1 MTNCT
6 KSYVAHVHTQHHNH
20 ITISRIQVESMSYKS
35 TFLASD
41 SYGVILDVLTP
52 QCHASSC
59 GSLLRLPVSDWSYL
73 HNLQMLSFKVRLPVS
88 RTTEAIFIICSQCLC
103 WPIPLGWPGFVCNNL
118 WYKKILSMSCF
129 TEALVNFSCLVYLYP
144 L

>member
-1 MTNCT
+1 M
-6 KSYVAHVHTQHHNH
+6 HTQHHNH

-41 SYGVILDVLTP
+41 LHGVILTTVLTP
-52 QCHASSC
+52 QCQASSC
-59 GSLLRLPVSDWSYL
+59 GSLLQLPVSDWSYL

-88 RTTEAIFIICSQCLC
+88 RTTEAIYIICSQCLC
-103 WPIPLGWPGFVCNNL
+103 WPTPLVWPGFVCNNL
-118 WYKKILSMSCF
+118 WFKKIFSMSCF
-129 TEALVNFSCLVYLYP
+129 TEALVNFSFLVCLYP